1 LSLPNF
7 DVAALTISEV
17 AERTGI
23 PASTLRMWEARYGF
37 PEPRRPTG
45 SHRRY
50 SDEECRVLLEIK
62 DARERGLGMSAAI
75 AAGRDAVRRA
85 QDSILNGLRLRHPDL
100 PVLALPEPFM
110 LALSA
115 ALETTA
121 SHHPDGVLVGAFQR
135 LPAHR
140 VVEPAWSGL
149 AQEARAAVVFA
160 GFQACDHDGA
170 LWRIPVRSGTPL
182 AEEWAVVCDTP
193 TWWGCLVGRELRTR
207 GARRRGQ
214 RTFEALWSLD
224 PPVVRDAARVAAVL
238 ATSSAP
244 ELGDV
249 VSDHLRLAPQAPPSA
264 LGEASRFTNR
274 VLEHLLRA
282 AHTAARAG

>member
-1 LSLPNF
+1 MPNF

-17 AERTGI
+17 ADRTGI

-37 PEPRRPTG
+37 PEPRRPGG

-50 SDEECRVLLEIK
+50 SDEECRVLVEVK
-62 DARERGLGMSAAI
+62 DARDRGLGMSAAI
-75 AAGRDAVRRA
+75 AAARAVVQRA
-85 QDSILNGLRLRHPDL
+85 QDSILSGLRVRHPDL

-115 ALETTA
+115 ALEGTA
-121 SHHPDGVLVGAFQR
+121 GDHPGGILVGTFQR

-140 VVEPAWSGL
+140 IAEPVWREL
-149 AQEARAAVVFA
+149 ARTATAAMVFA
-160 GFQACDHDGA
+160 GFPSCERDRA
-170 LWRIPVRSGTPL
+170 LWRIPVEAGTPL

-207 GARRRGQ
+207 GARPRGQ
-214 RTFEALWSLD
+214 RTFEAVWSLD
-224 PPVVRDAARVAAVL
+224 PPVVRDAARVASML
-238 ATSSAP
+238 AASVAP
-244 ELGDV
+244 ELTDV
-249 VSDHLRLAPQAPPSA
+249 VSDHLRLSPDAPPSA

-274 VLEHLLRA
+274 VLEHLLHA
-282 AHTAARAG
+282 AQSAARAT